1 MSGKVYCITGTNRG
15 LGLEFVRQLAATKS
29 NTIIATVRNASTDLA
44 DLKAVASSS
53 THILPVVCDTSDAE
67 SIASFVPEATSL
79 LAGRKIDFLL
89 HVAGVNFRS
98 DQTSLSVTADAL
110 HTNLQ
115 VNVFGLARTTQLL
128 LSGGALGPDVR
139 ILNMTSGL
147 GSLTKSEGIS
157 PRKCLPYSISKAGV
171 NMLTVH
177 QAEELQ
183 TAGLPGAVVLAV
195 DPGWVKTRM
204 GGDGAVLE
212 PEESVAGILKV
223 LHGAKPEDNGKF
235 YSYDGSEQPW

>member
-1 MSGKVYCITGTNRG
+1 MSGKVYCITGSNRG
-15 LGLEFVRQLAATKS
+15 LGLEFVRQVAATKS
-29 NTIIATVRNASTDLA
+29 NTIIATVRNAYTDLT
-44 DLKAVASSS
+44 DLKSVASSS
-53 THILPVVCDTSDAE
+53 THILVCDTSDPD
-67 SIASFVPEATSL
+67 SIESFVPEATSL

-89 HVAGVNFRS
+89 HVAGVNFHS
-98 DQTSLSVTADAL
+98 EQTSLSVTADAL

-128 LSGGALGPDVR
+128 VSGGALSPDVR

-147 GSLTKSEGIS
+147 GSLAKSEGIS

-177 QAEELQ
+177 QAEELR
-183 TAGLPGAVVLAV
+183 TAGLPRAVVLAV

-212 PEESVAGILKV
+212 PEESIAGILKV
-223 LHGAKPEDNGKF
+223 LHGAKDGDNGKF

>member
-15 LGLEFVRQLAATKS
+15 LGLEFVRQIAATSS
-29 NTIIATVRNASTDLA
+29 NTIIATVRNNSA
-44 DLKAVASSS
+44 DLGDLKSAASPS
-53 THILPVVCDTSDAE
+53 THILVCDTSDPD
-67 SIASFVPEATSL
+67 SIASFAPEAASIL
-79 LAGRKIDFLL
+79 GGRKIDFLL
-89 HVAGVNFRS
+89 HVAGVNAHS
-98 DQTSLSVTADAL
+98 EQTSLSVTADAL

-115 VNVFGLARTTQLL
+115 VNVFGPARTTQLL
-128 LSGGALGPDVR
+128 VGSGLLSPGVR
-139 ILNMTSGL
+139 VLNMTSGL
-147 GSLTKSEGIS
+147 GSLSRSEGIS

-177 QAEELQ
+177 QAEELR

-212 PEESVAGILKV
+212 PEESISGVLKV
-223 LHGAKPEDNGKF
+223 LHGAKSEDNGRF
-235 YSYDGSEQPW
+235 YTFDGSEVPW

>member
-15 LGLEFVRQLAATKS
+15 LGLEFVRQLGATKS
-29 NTIIATVRNASTDLA
+29 NTIIATVRNASTDLT
-44 DLKAVASSS
+44 DLKSVASSS
-53 THILPVVCDTSDAE
+53 THILVCDTSDPD
-67 SIASFVPEATSL
+67 SIESFVPEATSL
-79 LAGRKIDFLL
+79 LAGRKIHFLL
-89 HVAGVNFRS
+89 HVAGVNFHS
-98 DQTSLSVTADAL
+98 EQTSLSVTADAL

-128 LSGGALGPDVR
+128 VSGGALSPDVR

-147 GSLTKSEGIS
+147 GSLAKSEGIS

-177 QAEELQ
+177 QAEELR
-183 TAGLPGAVVLAV
+183 TAGLPRAVVLAV

-212 PEESVAGILKV
+212 PEESIAGILKV
-223 LHGAKPEDNGKF
+223 LHGAKDGDNGKF
-235 YSYDGSEQPW
+235 YSYDGLEQPW

>member
-1 MSGKVYCITGTNRG
+1 MSGKVYCVTGTNRG

-29 NTIIATVRNASTDLA
+29 NTIIATVRNSSTDLT
-44 DLKAVASSS
+44 DLKSVASSS
-53 THILPVVCDTSDAE
+53 THILVCDTSDPE
-67 SIASFVPEATSL
+67 SIVSFVPEATSL

-89 HVAGVNFRS
+89 HVAGVNFHS
-98 DQTSLSVTADAL
+98 EQTSLSVTADAL

-128 LSGGALGPDVR
+128 LSSGALGPDVR

-177 QAEELQ
+177 QAEELR
-183 TAGLPGAVVLAV
+183 TAGLSGAVVLAV

-212 PEESVAGILKV
+212 PEESIAGVLGV
-223 LHGAKPEDNGKF
+223 LHGAKSEDNGKF

>member
-1 MSGKVYCITGTNRG
+1 MSGNVYCITGTNRG
-15 LGLEFVRQLAATKS
+15 LGLEFVRQLAATSS
-29 NTIIATVRNASTDLA
+29 NTIIATVRNNSA
-44 DLKAVASSS
+44 DLSDLKSVASSS
-53 THILPVVCDTSDAE
+53 THILVCDTSDPG
-67 SIASFVPEATSL
+67 SVASFVPEASSL

-89 HVAGVNFRS
+89 HVAGVNLHPE
-98 DQTSLSVTADAL
+98 QTSLSMTADAL

-128 LSGGALGPDVR
+128 LGSGALSPDVR

-147 GSLTKSEGIS
+147 GSLSKSEGIS

-177 QAEELQ
+177 QAEELR
-183 TAGLPGAVVLAV
+183 TAGLPGAVVMAM

-212 PEESVAGILKV
+212 PEESIGGMLKV
-223 LHGAKPEDNGKF
+223 LHSVESKDNGRF
-235 YSYDGSEQPW
+235 RSYDGSKVPW

>member
-1 MSGKVYCITGTNRG
+1 MSGKTYCITGTNRG
-15 LGLEFVRQLAATKS
+15 LGLEFVRQLAATRS
-29 NTIIATVRNASTDLA
+29 NTIIATVRDASTDVT
-44 DLKAVASSS
+44 DLKSVASPS
-53 THILPVVCDTSDAE
+53 THVLVCDTSSPD
-67 SIASFVPEATSL
+67 SIASFAPEAASL
-79 LAGRKIDFLL
+79 LAGRKIDFVL
-89 HVAGVNFRS
+89 HVAGVNS
-98 DQTSLSVTADAL
+98 HSEQTSLTVTADAL

-115 VNVFGLARTTQLL
+115 VNVFGLARTTQVL
-128 LSGGALGPDVR
+128 LSSGALSPDVR
-139 ILNMTSGL
+139 VLNMTSGL
-147 GSLTKSEGIS
+147 GSLAKSEGIT

-177 QAEELQ
+177 QAEELR

-223 LHGAKPEDNGKF
+223 LHSAKTEDNGRF
-235 YSYDGSEQPW
+235 YSHDGSEQPW

>member
-29 NTIIATVRNASTDLA
+29 NTIIATVRSASTDLS
-44 DLKAVASSS
+44 DLKSVASSS
-53 THILPVVCDTSDAE
+53 THILVCDTSDAD
-67 SIASFVPEATSL
+67 SVASFVPEATSVL
-79 LAGRKIDFLL
+79 GDRKIDYLL
-89 HVAGVNFRS
+89 HVAGVNFHS
-98 DQTSLSVTADAL
+98 EQTSLSVTAEAL

-128 LSGGALGPDVR
+128 LSSGALGPDVR

-147 GSLTKSEGIS
+147 GSLTTSEGIS

-177 QAEELQ
+177 QAEELR

-212 PEESVAGILKV
+212 PEESISGVLKV
-223 LHGAKPEDNGKF
+223 LHGAKSEHNGKF
-235 YSYDGSEQPW
+235 YSYDGSEMPW